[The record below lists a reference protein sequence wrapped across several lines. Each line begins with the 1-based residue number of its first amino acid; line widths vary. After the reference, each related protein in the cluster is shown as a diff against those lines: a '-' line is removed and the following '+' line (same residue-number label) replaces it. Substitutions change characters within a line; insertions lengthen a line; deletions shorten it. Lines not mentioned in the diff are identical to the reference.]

1 MRWGSPPV
9 INPVGTVFP
18 NTTLWSP
25 AFSLSVLVTS
35 QSSVTFNLSD
45 PAPGDWYI
53 AAHLPEDDGRIEQK
67 VCVLRCITALYY
79 FLKGLQV

>member
-1 MRWGSPPV
+1 MRWGAPPV

-18 NTTLWSP
+18 NATLWGP

-45 PAPGDWYI
+45 PAPGDWYV

-67 VCVLRCITALYY
+67 VCVCVCVCVCV
-79 FLKGLQV
+79 LQIFD